1 MNQYMKMAIDE
12 AREGITQGHGGP
24 FGAVI
29 VKDGKVVGQGHNCVL
44 RDNDAT
50 CHGEIQAIRDA
61 SKRLDTYDLT
71 GCELYTTGE
80 PCNMCLCASMW
91 ANISKIY
98 YGCSIEENGIIGF
111 RDDRFDHIFGGR
123 EKLDDYM
130 TRIDHEACLELFREY
145 QVLNPKRY

>member
-29 VKDGKVVGQGHNCVL
+29 VKDGKVVGQGLNCVL

-80 PCNMCLCASMW
+80 PCHMCLCASMW

-145 QVLNPKRY
+145 QTLNPKRY